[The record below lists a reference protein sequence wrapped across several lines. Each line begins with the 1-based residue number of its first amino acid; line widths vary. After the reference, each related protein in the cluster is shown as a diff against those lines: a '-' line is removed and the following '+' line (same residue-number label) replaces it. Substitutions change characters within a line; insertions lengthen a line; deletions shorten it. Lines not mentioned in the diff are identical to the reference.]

1 MCKCTGNVIYGKGS
15 TWTEAMEADNEIAC
29 TNGLFGDPVHGTL
42 KECLCFPSFKC
53 ADENEV
59 CQCNG
64 TVIYGKGSTWT
75 VPSEADNEIACTNGV
90 FGDPIH
96 GTVKECICLPSG
108 NVLTLISYIL
118 ALLLDVIRYRD
129 PNVTSK
135 VFSSILSFSAEFD
148 GQPIA

>member
-1 MCKCTGNVIYGKGS
+1 MGTGNVIYGKGS

-29 TNGLFGDPVHGTL
+29 TNGVFGDPIHGTV

-75 VPSEADNEIACTNGV
+75 IPMEADKEIACTNGV
-90 FGDPIH
+90 FRRSYSRNREGMY
-96 GTVKECICLPSG
+96 L
-108 NVLTLISYIL
+108 LT
-118 ALLLDVIRYRD
+118 IR
-129 PNVTSK
+129 
-135 VFSSILSFSAEFD
+135 
-148 GQPIA
+148 